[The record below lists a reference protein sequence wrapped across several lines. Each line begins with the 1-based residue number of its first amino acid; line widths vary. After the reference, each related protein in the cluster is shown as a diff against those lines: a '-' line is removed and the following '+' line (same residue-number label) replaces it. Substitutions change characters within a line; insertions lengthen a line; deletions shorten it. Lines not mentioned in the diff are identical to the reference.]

1 MNDKFLNMLGLARR
15 AGKLSPGHDASFESI
30 QKGKAYACFLCCD
43 ASDRLKEEFDRTT
56 KYEGRNIPLIQTE
69 YLAEDLY
76 AATGKKAA
84 VFTINDEG
92 FANTLIKLLGGT
104 D

>member
-56 KYEGRNIPLIQTE
+56 KYEGRNVPLIETE
-69 YLAEDLY
+69 YLTEDLY